1 MPARH
6 WPIRLRGERTDLQ
19 GEVMIG
25 GDGVP
30 FINSFAHGHTI
41 YRLRY
46 DATAVRARLAA
57 ATDAVPALVRLVGM
71 AELDAVEL
79 TALVQEA
86 ARRGGAGVR
95 DIRALLKVA
104 AKERAARRIAAAR
117 ERAKAERSDPRPQ
130 MARPYP
136 DAAWLPVIDAL
147 DAVAEAAS
155 LVRRPRRDI
164 DATLMLERRMPI
176 SHTHAFTSAN
186 DEEDDDDGPTSS

>member
-1 MPARH
+1 MP
-6 WPIRLRGERTDLQ
+6 
-19 GEVMIG
+19 
-25 GDGVP
+25 
-30 FINSFAHGHTI
+30 
-41 YRLRY
+41 
-46 DATAVRARLAA
+46 
-57 ATDAVPALVRLVGM
+57 
-71 AELDAVEL
+71 
-79 TALVQEA
+79 
-86 ARRGGAGVR
+86 VR

-104 AKERAARRIAAAR
+104 AKERAARWIAAAR

-147 DAVAEAAS
+147 DAVAEATS

-176 SHTHAFTSAN
+176 SHTHAFTCAN